1 MTFYFIDF
9 NNYFQTGTVRELELK
24 KIDPRIRRD
33 GVGCYIFHDDKLGLS
48 RVLYT
53 NKRKAEYVLLL
64 REQD

>member
-9 NNYFQTGTVRELELK
+9 NNYFQTGTVRELEFK
-24 KIDPRIRRD
+24 RTDPRIKRERA
-33 GVGCYIFHDDKLGLS
+33 GCYIFHDDNLGLS

-53 NKRKAEYVLLL
+53 NKKKAEYVLML